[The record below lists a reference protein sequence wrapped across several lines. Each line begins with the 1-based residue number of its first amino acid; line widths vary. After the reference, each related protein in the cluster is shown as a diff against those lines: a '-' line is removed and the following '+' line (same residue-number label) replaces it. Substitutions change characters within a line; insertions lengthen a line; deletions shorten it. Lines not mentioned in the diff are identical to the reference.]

1 MDYCTARMFLGY
13 HCRGFFDGFA
23 RVRAAR
29 RKVLTSVINTSKYD
43 GRSRLLQS
51 IFPPTL
57 GKQLIILLGTNISN
71 KVVVVVCNDV

>member
-1 MDYCTARMFLGY
+1 MDYCVARMFLGY
-13 HCRGFFDGFA
+13 RCRGFFDGYA

-51 IFPPTL
+51 IFPSTL
-57 GKQLIILLGTNISN
+57 GKQLIWGTNISN
-71 KVVVVVCNDV
+71 KVVVVVVCNDV